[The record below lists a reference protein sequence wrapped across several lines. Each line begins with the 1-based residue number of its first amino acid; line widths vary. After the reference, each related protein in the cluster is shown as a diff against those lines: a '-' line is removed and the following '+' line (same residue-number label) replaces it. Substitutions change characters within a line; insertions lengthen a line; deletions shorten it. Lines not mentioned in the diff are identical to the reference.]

1 MEQVFE
7 VEAMLRGDLAD
18 LYAAL
23 MEEFEKK
30 SEISLGE
37 MNQALLQTGLFHHLV
52 MMGSLGMMEAEKKER
67 IDEVIDRVAAETI
80 MSDLVK
86 QARVYWQQ
94 HSGSSGTVDLN
105 G

>member
-1 MEQVFE
+1 
-7 VEAMLRGDLAD
+7 
-18 LYAAL
+18 
-23 MEEFEKK
+23 
-30 SEISLGE
+30 
-37 MNQALLQTGLFHHLV
+37 

-86 QARVYWQQ
+86 QARVYWQK

>member
-18 LYAAL
+18 LYGAL

-37 MNQALLQTGLFHHLV
+37 MNQALLQTGLFITW
-52 MMGSLGMMEAEKKER
+52 S
-67 IDEVIDRVAAETI
+67 
-80 MSDLVK
+80 
-86 QARVYWQQ
+86 
-94 HSGSSGTVDLN
+94 
-105 G
+105 